1 MKNLD
6 IFTTN
11 LLNDLKGLPS
21 DSHLPYI
28 QSKLREIKDSKQ
40 RNIAEI
46 LIQIGIK
53 IGYNSHQPSNV
64 IVLIHGIRTFAE
76 WFELI
81 EKEIEA
87 CCDANVYFIK
97 YGYLDAF
104 RFWFPI
110 GTRSS
115 AINHAKRELRSIR
128 DKHRTDDLVIVAH
141 SFGSYIVS
149 KILEEESDI
158 DIKRLLLCGSI
169 IRENYR
175 WDLIPKLPDPIL
187 NDCGIRDNWPIA
199 AKTLSWGY
207 GSSGSF
213 GLNSTFV
220 TNRYFNLGHSGF
232 FNKEL
237 IKSHWLPFILNN
249 KIVPSPLHSSRSR
262 PSLIRSLLSILPIQW
277 MLLSLLIGLLL
288 WKS

>member
-1 MKNLD
+1 MKNLELLT
-6 IFTTN
+6 IN
-11 LLNDLKGLPS
+11 LLNELEGLPPE
-21 DSHLPYI
+21 SHLTYI
-28 QSKLREIKDSKQ
+28 QSKLKEIKDIKH

-46 LIQIGIK
+46 LIQIGIQV
-53 IGYNSHQPSNV
+53 GYRRPQSGNV

-81 EKEIEA
+81 ESEINDR
-87 CCDANVYFIK
+87 CDTSVYFIK
-97 YGYLDAF
+97 YGYLDAL

-115 AINHAKRELRSIR
+115 AINHVKRELRSIR
-128 DKHRTDDLVIVAH
+128 DKHRTDDLIVVAH

-149 KILEEESDI
+149 KILEEEPDI

-175 WDLIPKLPDPIL
+175 WDLIPRLPSPIL
-187 NDCGIRDNWPIA
+187 NDCGIQDNWPIA

-213 GLNSTFV
+213 GLNSTLV
-220 TNRYFNLGHSGF
+220 TNRYFDLGHSGF
-232 FNKEL
+232 FNKEF
-237 IKSHWLPFILNN
+237 IESHWLPFILNN
-249 KIVPSPLHSSRSR
+249 KIVPSPLHSSRPR
-262 PSLIRSLLSILPIQW
+262 PSLTKSILSILPIQW
-277 MLLSLLIGLLL
+277 LLIVLFIGLLV
-288 WKS
+288 WKN